1 MHQDVL
7 NSIDLYVGNGG
18 TAVLALSAHEVSVWS
33 DYTYLQTTRLCF
45 FFLRLHL
52 CRLFLLEP
60 LDFPPMTHMYRN
72 RQRHKVKMLAFA
84 FMAGKNLSPTLYFL
98 KTFVI

>member
-18 TAVLALSAHEVSVWS
+18 TAVLALSAYEVSVWS
-33 DYTYLQTTRLCF
+33 DYTSLL